1 MSDQGEHDP
10 RLEAIIKRALLPTL
24 GLDAEKITVIG
35 RAKVIYE
42 TGEKEKT
49 WDMTFHQTFKRQAS
63 E

>member
-1 MSDQGEHDP
+1 MH
-10 RLEAIIKRALLPTL
+10 ACIKRALLPTL

-42 TGEKEKT
+42 TGEQEKM
-49 WDMTFHQTFKRQAS
+49 WDLTFHQTFKRQAT